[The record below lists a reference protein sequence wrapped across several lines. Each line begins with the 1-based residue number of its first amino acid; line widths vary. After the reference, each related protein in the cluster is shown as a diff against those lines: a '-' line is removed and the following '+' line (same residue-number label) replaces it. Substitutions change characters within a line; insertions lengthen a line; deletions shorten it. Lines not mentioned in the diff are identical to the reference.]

1 MNINMTWK
9 FLEPL
14 ISFITTHTLLDP
26 LLKRGHPPSTQWLLW
41 GSGGSHYG
49 SLINHTYSL

>member
-26 LLKRGHPPSTQWLLW
+26 LLKRGHPLN
-41 GSGGSHYG
+41 GCFGEVEA
-49 SLINHTYSL
+49 LITFPD